1 MLNNIPFDETIFV
14 ESDCLAYADLN
25 PYFDVMSSGGNSD
38 FTVFGTNYSL
48 THQFSKNEWGWF
60 DPKQLGK
67 YESKVSFIPRFG
79 STLIY
84 MKKGRYCSDM
94 FNICVDVMNRPT
106 EYGFSAEVLD
116 DQIFAVGMAVMGYK
130 CIDGG
135 REWDCCVYPFH
146 KQNKWKPEPQ
156 MHMKNL
162 SYIRPD
168 YGKVNGVK
176 LCHWGNYLT
185 TKALYKR
192 EVKVLNAYVNHD
204 ENKIKGIVFVY
215 KVLIPISN
223 VEMQIEKKVKEIYGR
238 ILNNRK
244 LRKKL
249 YPVEFFIKKTI
260 KKK

>member
-1 MLNNIPFDETIFV
+1 
-14 ESDCLAYADLN
+14 
-25 PYFDVMSSGGNSD
+25 
-38 FTVFGTNYSL
+38 
-48 THQFSKNEWGWF
+48 
-60 DPKQLGK
+60 
-67 YESKVSFIPRFG
+67 
-79 STLIY
+79 
-84 MKKGRYCSDM
+84 
-94 FNICVDVMNRPT
+94 
-106 EYGFSAEVLD
+106 
-116 DQIFAVGMAVMGYK
+116 
-130 CIDGG
+130 
-135 REWDCCVYPFH
+135 
-146 KQNKWKPEPQ
+146 